1 MADKDQWYATE
12 RSQKEINK
20 AAKLSDKEGLKVKQI
35 NLSFNAQAKA
45 ISDNMEL
52 TQDQKIQQFADLN
65 VARRAQLKAAIG
77 KGDEIKL
84 EKQRKKYMANH
95 TDDKESAWLNEVASI
110 NKK

>member
-1 MADKDQWYATE
+1 MSGSDVFNNRVGLVADAKISDAVE
-12 RSQKEINK
+12 LIKE
-20 AAKLSDKEGLKVKQI
+20 LRVSLCEGL
-35 NLSFNAQAKA
+35 
-45 ISDNMEL
+45 E
-52 TQDQKIQQFADLN
+52 
-65 VARRAQLKAAIG
+65 